1 MQALTGLPS
10 GPAIVLCLCVGV
22 RLAQAVVAH
31 APIRVAYL
39 GVDGSGY
46 IVPVDVLSCVLAISG
61 SGLSMG
67 FFWTP
72 FTYIFL
78 HGSVSH
84 LVLNMIG
91 LLAFGPQ
98 LQRVFGRGAFWFV
111 FLLGGAI
118 GGIGWALCNGFS
130 SLVPCVGA
138 SGAVLALAGAY
149 GVLLP
154 RDEFQL
160 IFPVPLVL
168 KARTLVAVLFA
179 LNVIELLFVVSQT
192 AYLAHLFGIAGG
204 IGAGLWLRRR
214 TPHTPIFS

>member
-1 MQALTGLPS
+1 MRITLSA
-10 GPAIVLCLCVGV
+10 AITSDGYLDDNTPR
-22 RLAQAVVAH
+22 RLM
-31 APIRVAYL
+31 
-39 GVDGSGY
+39 
-46 IVPVDVLSCVLAISG
+46 IS
-61 SGLSMG
+61 
-67 FFWTP
+67 TP
-72 FTYIFL
+72 ED
-78 HGSVSH
+78 
-84 LVLNMIG
+84 
-91 LLAFGPQ
+91 
-98 LQRVFGRGAFWFV
+98 
-111 FLLGGAI
+111 
-118 GGIGWALCNGFS
+118 WA
-130 SLVPCVGA
+130 
-138 SGAVLALAGAY
+138 AVLALAGAY

>member
-22 RLAQAVVAH
+22 RLAQEVVAR

-149 GVLLP
+149 GSFSLSSRKRPIWPTSSASPGASVPDSGCAAAP
-154 RDEFQL
+154 RTPRFSHEASFWL
-160 IFPVPLVL
+160 FSGPRHRPVDRLDG
-168 KARTLVAVLFA
+168 TGF
-179 LNVIELLFVVSQT
+179 
-192 AYLAHLFGIAGG
+192 
-204 IGAGLWLRRR
+204 RRR
-214 TPHTPIFS
+214 PP